1 MVSDKIGHKNG
12 IDENCDLEIGGEWH
26 HIKRGVDD
34 DEGAHDDNNYNG
46 DTDDD
51 DDDDGWLKAAGGR
64 DDVNPGVDR
73 LHCSKA
79 KPNYH

>member
-34 DEGAHDDNNYNG
+34 DEGA
-46 DTDDD
+46 
-51 DDDDGWLKAAGGR
+51 DDDDGECIRSGQRIERRSIPVRL
-64 DDVNPGVDR
+64 NPPGSST
-73 LHCSKA
+73 LHHHHSTNAPIKE
-79 KPNYH
+79 